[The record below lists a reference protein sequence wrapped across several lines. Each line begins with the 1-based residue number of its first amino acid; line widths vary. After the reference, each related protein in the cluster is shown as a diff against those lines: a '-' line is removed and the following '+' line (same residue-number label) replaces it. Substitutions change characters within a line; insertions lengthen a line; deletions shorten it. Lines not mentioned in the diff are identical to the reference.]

1 MRMIFNRF
9 LLVVWILGFN
19 GVVFSQVKNVYD
31 PFGLQGS
38 INYTG
43 KWDDTM
49 ALPMAGRFELRWR
62 SFEDKGLYTY
72 YSRGLLKNGKPDGVW
87 LWEKAA
93 WLYTIEPGKTIA
105 PVFNAK
111 ALKYSW
117 QSNFKNGL
125 PHGSWFLGVDSFPL
139 TKSKQNNQLLTFK
152 ATFKNGFFEGTFTIL
167 DASLSAFPFF
177 AEGMINEGGV
187 AHGIWKFKI
196 DLNDSLTMHEERLYK
211 NGVLL
216 EINQL
221 EVLNQSDSSYTL
233 VKLEENI
240 KAVNEIVN
248 NASPALCEIGN
259 ELFAD
264 DEQHTLASKKFKFY
278 LDSLFMDNFDTS
290 IFHYK
295 IPKNTSFFKRI
306 RYPLSVNELA
316 CRDSLFDF
324 ITHIDSLINKR
335 LSYRNLSIN
344 RGRTVDLDEAIS
356 FLELLRNKSDLVK
369 DFHKQSL
376 EANFT
381 YKNRYRLENINWDS
395 IINEDLEVK
404 GVFAKSPSYLLNAWT
419 PDLQNEGLFAS
430 LYHYMQSFLP
440 KLTVHSQK
448 VDSSFMDLQKEWFLQ
463 EIEDLLTAKYDAL
476 DSVYSLATLPLA
488 KRVDSVWVKS
498 YIKKEIIAYTGLT
511 DIEKAK
517 EKSEM
522 LIVQIDSLTSWSKDW
537 EALENA
543 HQVLLEYYTVFEY
556 NPYTGKR
563 DIEIRKK
570 RRFIA
575 KIQTLLLPYLDQQIT
590 NVVSFQEFEKNKL
603 EYEQLLTYLILFA
616 NDNSKSASRLEN
628 KVRKEKSAQRIVRLL
643 MAQID

>member
-1 MRMIFNRF
+1 MIFKWSLF
-9 LLVVWILGFN
+9 VGCILGFN
-19 GVVFSQVKNVYD
+19 GVLFSQVKNVYD
-31 PFGLQGS
+31 PYGLQGS
-38 INYTG
+38 INYNG

-49 ALPMAGRFELRWR
+49 VLPMAGRFELRWR

-72 YSRGLLKNGKPDGVW
+72 YSKGLLKNGKPEGAW
-87 LWEKAA
+87 TWEKAA
-93 WLYTIEPGKTIA
+93 WFYTIEPGKTIA

-139 TKSKQNNQLLTFK
+139 TKSKQKNQLLAFK
-152 ATFKNGFFEGTFTIL
+152 ATFKNGFFEGPFTIH
-167 DASLSAFPFF
+167 DASFSTFPFF

-196 DLNDSLTMHEERLYK
+196 VLNDSLTIHEERLYNK
-211 NGVLL
+211 GVLL
-216 EINQL
+216 EVNQL

-233 VKLEENI
+233 IKLEENI
-240 KAVNEIVN
+240 KAIYEIEN
-248 NASPALCEIGN
+248 NPSSDLCEIGN
-259 ELFAD
+259 EFFAD
-264 DEQHTLASKKFKFY
+264 DGQYTLASKKFKFY
-278 LDSLFMDNFDTS
+278 LDSLFMDNFDS
-290 IFHYK
+290 AIFHYNV
-295 IPKNTSFFKRI
+295 PKNTSLFKRI
-306 RYPLSVNELA
+306 RYPLSINELA
-316 CRDSLFDF
+316 YRDSLLDF
-324 ITHIDSLINKR
+324 ATHIDSLINKR
-335 LSYRNLSIN
+335 LSYRKLSIN
-344 RGRTVDLDEAIS
+344 RGRTVELDEAIS
-356 FLELLRNKSDLVK
+356 FLELLRNKSELVK
-369 DFHKQSL
+369 DFYKQSMDD
-376 EANFT
+376 NFS
-381 YKNRYRLENINWDS
+381 YMNRYRLENISWDS

-404 GVFAKSPSYLLNAWT
+404 GVFAKSPSYLLHAWM

-430 LYHYMQSFLP
+430 LHHYMQSFLP
-440 KLTVHSQK
+440 KLNIHLQK

-463 EIEDLLTAKYDAL
+463 EIEDLLTAKFDDL
-476 DSVYSLATLPLA
+476 VSVYSLATLPLA

-498 YIKKEIIAYTGLT
+498 YIKNEIIAYTGLS

-522 LIVQIDSLTSWSKDW
+522 LILQIDSLTSWSKDW
-537 EALENA
+537 EVLENA
-543 HQVLLEYYTVFEY
+543 PQVLLEYYTVFEY

-575 KIQTLLLPYLDQQIT
+575 KIQTVLLPYLDQQLT
-590 NVVSFQEFEKNKL
+590 NVMSFEAFEKNKL
-603 EYEQLLTYLILFA
+603 EYEQLLAYLINFA